1 MTMSKKN
8 DVDTDDDGDDQ
19 MQKKMWSGAS
29 REAHCLFWWP
39 AAPANYLCSTFFN
52 FCQTRIFAQMQNL
65 KTFRPGTITS
75 YVGPEVPVGEKR
87 DVMKTLIFMWKDAK
101 NRMLQDVALFI
112 SFQPLYVVEMG
123 MFSVESFNLN
133 LKQTMCTFFLPIL
146 KCSLRLSISYMSSI
160 IFALYNQ

>member
-1 MTMSKKN
+1 MTMSKKMMSTLTMM
-8 DVDTDDDGDDQ
+8 VMIKCKRICEVERQ
-19 MQKKMWSGAS
+19 ERRIAFSGGRLHRQTICAQ
-29 REAHCLFWWP
+29 LF
-39 AAPANYLCSTFFN
+39 STFAKLASSHR
-52 FCQTRIFAQMQNL
+52 C
-65 KTFRPGTITS
+65 KTSKLSDLEPS
-75 YVGPEVPVGEKR
+75 AEVPVGEKR

-101 NRMLQDVALFI
+101 NKMWQDVALFI

-160 IFALYNQ
+160 IFVLYNQ

>member
-1 MTMSKKN
+1 
-8 DVDTDDDGDDQ
+8 
-19 MQKKMWSGAS
+19 MW
-29 REAHCLFWWP
+29 
-39 AAPANYLCSTFFN
+39 
-52 FCQTRIFAQMQNL
+52 
-65 KTFRPGTITS
+65 
-75 YVGPEVPVGEKR
+75 
-87 DVMKTLIFMWKDAK
+87 
-101 NRMLQDVALFI
+101 QDVALFI